1 MVPSSLFCGDGEFTF
16 DFFAPRALA
25 AVSWSPLNNT
35 AQRLASKVS
44 TISCVL
50 GIKWYRVYIYQ
61 VHTDA
66 DETLSQP
73 FH

>member
-1 MVPSSLFCGDGEFTF
+1 MIPSSLFCGNGEFTF

-25 AVSWSPLNNT
+25 AVSWSPPSNT
-35 AQRLASKVS
+35 AQRLASEVS
-44 TISCVL
+44 TVSCVL
-50 GIKWYRVYIYQ
+50 GLSGSVCTFYQ

-66 DETLSQP
+66 NETLSQP